1 MFQNLLL
8 RLSSFCSVIIL
19 SGALL
24 FPQSGI
30 AQEST
35 TVRLDI
41 NTRSGHPI
49 EIGASGY
56 NVRIADKVWNF
67 THPDFL
73 AAVDTLRPGWLRYF
87 SGTMGDAFNCAT
99 GLYDYDYAWMF
110 SKQRQY
116 TRGYEFTSV
125 KGPHRVYD
133 LYQALGRVG
142 GKLLITVNAFS
153 ETPDVAGEMARF
165 CRNHHIEVEGWQF
178 CNEPYF
184 YVPHRN
190 RYWWND
196 GYDYARK
203 MKPYA
208 TAIRSVDPS
217 AKLALNYTWDG
228 IWGFMKEINQY
239 QTDHGRYW
247 DVFSKHSYAPHIGGS
262 EEWETGYPR
271 ANTKLP
277 QVTSPAAMQQIEA
290 YTWEGAPLLITEFST
305 WNRALSGVFT
315 GLYNAEYTLRQL
327 AHPNAWLIGSHEISS
342 NAFPARDRNKE
353 LLSAFQN
360 QVPLDTDTLRTGVR
374 LSPGGKAMR
383 MLHQITSQTDY
394 TWEVDVEGGPM
405 VPGMRQTELSGM
417 YARAFRGTQSKDWL
431 VVINRSAEVQTA
443 IVSMDG
449 EGIDH
454 PLTGEIYGSEN
465 PNDRSAEV
473 VTINAL
479 ASGVSIPAYSMLVL
493 GWEHGRQV
501 TPPPTRIFEALVA
514 GPETVKLSWWQVPQG
529 QKYLVKYGH
538 NPDDLDQQLL
548 IDDASQHS
556 TLIKNLQDGKMYTFE
571 VTVLG
576 DQLASAPST
585 SVSLN
590 LDIPAVPTIFKQA
603 RRNNTATIW
612 WRSVADATG
621 YRVYARDHQ
630 SGELQ
635 IFDAQA
641 TFGYRIEGLTFDRA
655 YDIWVTAYNGM
666 GESASSPAVSI
677 TPKAQLPIPPR
688 NISAIETQSGSV
700 QLKWIVQDSINPG
713 VKYRLFRGTE
723 LHVFEPIADEI
734 IGNTYLDQSID
745 ASEQLYFYTI
755 KAYNEAGETN
765 FYPNIA
771 TVISSDK
778 EKEINITSIVEEA
791 EKFMIEVQF
800 KNIPLDGDVYGGI
813 TLSDISYLTVEEEI
827 IRAEALPESASSGT
841 FLVEIPTNSLA
852 EGHSY
857 VLKGFVNTNG
867 QSIYSAA
874 PHKQVKRE

>member
-1 MFQNLLL
+1 MVHPTLL
-8 RLSSFCSVIIL
+8 RFIRSVSIWMCAAVILIPLAGLAQGSSPVTL
-19 SGALL
+19 N
-24 FPQSGI
+24 
-30 AQEST
+30 
-35 TVRLDI
+35 I
-41 NTRSGHPI
+41 NTQSGHPI
-49 EIGASGY
+49 TIGSSGY

-73 AAVDTLRPGWLRYF
+73 TAVDTLRPGWLRYF
-87 SGTMGDAFNCAT
+87 SGTMGDAFNSAT

-142 GKLLITVNAFS
+142 GKLLITINAFS
-153 ETPDVAGEMARF
+153 ETPEVAGEMARF
-165 CRNHHIEVEGWQF
+165 CQNHHIEVEGWQF

-208 TAIRSVDPS
+208 LAIREIDPS
-217 AKLALNYTWDG
+217 AKLAPNYTWDG

-239 QTDHGRYW
+239 QMDHGRYW

-262 EEWETGYPR
+262 EEWETAYPR

-305 WNRALSGVFT
+305 WNRALSGVFS
-315 GLYNAEYTLRQL
+315 GLYTAEYTLRQL

-342 NAFPARDRNKE
+342 NAAPIRDRNDE
-353 LLSAFQN
+353 LLAAFRGQY
-360 QVPLDTDTLRTGVR
+360 PLDTDTLRTGVR
-374 LSPGGKAMR
+374 LNPDGKAMR
-383 MLHQITSQTDY
+383 MLHQITGQTDY
-394 TWEVDVEGGPM
+394 TWEVNMEGSPM
-405 VPGMRQTELSGM
+405 VPGMKQTELPGM
-417 YARAFRGTQSKDWL
+417 YARAFRGTQTKDW
-431 VVINRSAEVQTA
+431 VVIINRSATAQTA
-443 IVSMDG
+443 VLSLDG
-449 EGIDH
+449 EFMERT
-454 PLTGEIYGSEN
+454 LTGQVYGSDN
-465 PNDRSAEV
+465 PNDRSAEIV
-473 VTINAL
+473 SAEEL
-479 ASGVSIPAYSMLVL
+479 SSGISVPAYSMMVL

-501 TPPPTRIFEALVA
+501 TPAPTRIFEALVA
-514 GPETVKLSWWQVPQG
+514 GPEIVKLSWWKAPKG
-529 QKYLVKYGH
+529 CRYLIRYGL
-538 NPDDLDQQLL
+538 NPDNLDHHL
-548 IDDASQHS
+548 IIEDVNQHS
-556 TLIKNLQDGKMYTFE
+556 SLIEHLQDGKVYTFD

-585 SVSLN
+585 SVSLH

-603 RRNNTATIW
+603 RRDNTATIW

-621 YRVYARDHQ
+621 YKVYARDHQ
-630 SGELQ
+630 SGELR

-641 TFGYRIEGLTFDRA
+641 VFGYRIEGLTFDRP
-655 YDIWVTAYNGM
+655 YDIWVTAYNGI
-666 GESASSPAVSI
+666 GESASSPSVSI

-688 NISAIETQSGSV
+688 NISAIETQTGAV
-700 QLKWIVQDSINPG
+700 QLEWVVQDSINPD
-713 VKYRLFRGTE
+713 VMYRLFRGTE
-723 LHVFEPIADEI
+723 LHVFEPIAEGI
-734 IGNTYLDQSID
+734 TGNIYLDESID
-745 ASEQLYFYTI
+745 ASERLYFYTV

-778 EKEINITSIVEEA
+778 EKDISITSIVEEA
-791 EKFMIEVQF
+791 GNFMIEVQF

-813 TLSDISYLTVEEEI
+813 TLSDISYLTVEETI
-827 IRAEALPESASSGT
+827 IRAREVPEAASTGT
-841 FLVEIPTNSLA
+841 FLVEIPAGSLTK
-852 EGHSY
+852 GHTY
-857 VLKGFVNTNG
+857 AIKGFVNTNG

-874 PHKQVKRE
+874 PHKQVKLN